1 MSGDNKNIL
10 NNNNS
15 ADITP
20 QGNPTQPAT
29 PGATPQGAPNM
40 PAAPGAAPQ
49 GAPKRAVPPDTAP
62 QGTVKR
68 PVPPGAKP
76 QGAVKRAVPP
86 GAKPQSVAKTP
97 LPPGT
102 KPQNVAKK
110 PIPPGTKPQSV
121 AKKPLPPGAKPQGAA
136 KRPVPPGTRPHGA
149 AKKPI
154 SPGTKPTNVAKRPAT
169 ANMSPQAAK
178 KAAAAARASN
188 TSIGN
193 MTSHGLSSDLLQA
206 GASNANRHPDA
217 LQPDFEIDFDFDSVC
232 RDVPTGSP
240 IRIRRDKRTGIAGGF
255 LYAVFILS
263 IGIILGSTAWM
274 WAADVLGF
282 DEEAELISVTVPPEF
297 DLEDIVEL
305 LFDAGLVRYRFLFR
319 LYARHSDAVYK
330 ISPGSYL
337 LCRSFDY
344 RALVYGMT
352 RRIGIRQ
359 ERDVTIP
366 EGFNLSQIF
375 SRLDYHGITDAD
387 DLWYAATYHD
397 FNFPFLDSSTLGDR
411 HRLEGFL
418 FPDTYSFFIESTP
431 VEAISRML
439 RQFNRVFDED
449 MVDRAEEMGFTVHEI
464 VIIASMIEREAGD
477 DEERP
482 RISAVIHNRLN
493 YWEHPIL
500 QIDATLFY
508 ATFAFGIPFSL
519 DMDTP
524 FNTYTHPGLPPGAI
538 ANPGIESIR
547 AALFPASTD
556 EFFYALNLYG
566 THNFFATYAE
576 HRAFVE
582 SDQFG
587 G

>member
-1 MSGDNKNIL
+1 MK
-10 NNNNS
+10 
-15 ADITP
+15 
-20 QGNPTQPAT
+20 
-29 PGATPQGAPNM
+29 
-40 PAAPGAAPQ
+40 
-49 GAPKRAVPPDTAP
+49 
-62 QGTVKR
+62 
-68 PVPPGAKP
+68 
-76 QGAVKRAVPP
+76 
-86 GAKPQSVAKTP
+86 
-97 LPPGT
+97 
-102 KPQNVAKK
+102 
-110 PIPPGTKPQSV
+110 
-121 AKKPLPPGAKPQGAA
+121 
-136 KRPVPPGTRPHGA
+136 
-149 AKKPI
+149 
-154 SPGTKPTNVAKRPAT
+154 
-169 ANMSPQAAK
+169 
-178 KAAAAARASN
+178 
-188 TSIGN
+188 
-193 MTSHGLSSDLLQA
+193 SHGMSSDLLSTDA
-206 GASNANRHPDA
+206 DSLNKHPDA
-217 LQPDFEIDFDFDSVC
+217 LHPDFEIDFDFDSVC
-232 RDVPTGSP
+232 RDVPTNSP
-240 IRIRRDKRTGIAGGF
+240 IRVRRDKRTGIAGGF

-297 DLEDIVEL
+297 DIDDIVEL
-305 LFDAGLVRYRFLFR
+305 LFDAGLVRFRFLFR
-319 LYARHSDAVYK
+319 IYAEHSNAVEK

-375 SRLDYHGITDAD
+375 ARLDYHGITDAD
-387 DLWYAATYHD
+387 ELWHAATYHD

-418 FPDTYSFFIESTP
+418 FPDTYSFFIDSTP

-439 RQFNRVFDED
+439 RQFNRVFDES
-449 MVDRAEEMGFTVHEI
+449 MVERAEEMGYTVHEI
-464 VIIASMIEREAGD
+464 ITIASMIEREAGS

-482 RISAVIHNRLN
+482 RIAAVIYNRLYHWDN
-493 YWEHPIL
+493 PIL

-508 ATFAFGIPFSL
+508 AASEAGVPFSL
-519 DMDTP
+519 DLDSP
-524 FNTYTHPGLPPGAI
+524 FNTYIHPGLPPGPI
-538 ANPGIESIR
+538 ANPGLASIR
-547 AALFPASTD
+547 AALFPDSTN

-582 SDQFG
+582 SVHFG